1 VLVDEKNPAVAS
13 TEPLIVPGLLPRQ
26 VERWQALV
34 DILYLS
40 QLFAFYVFSALYPFM
55 GLFYGI
61 LLLAGGVAP
70 KTKKV
75 GRICLILGIINLG
88 LCLVAGIAFLVLALT
103 GVLAGLAN
111 D

>member
-1 VLVDEKNPAVAS
+1 MNETNPVGAS
-13 TEPLIVPGLLPRQ
+13 PDQTVVPGLLPRQ

-61 LLLAGGVAP
+61 LLLAGGVSP

-75 GRICLILGIINLG
+75 GKTCLILGIINLG
-88 LCLVAGIAFLVLALT
+88 LCLVIGVGFLVLTLT
-103 GVLAGLAN
+103 GVLAGIAAN
-111 D
+111 N